1 MQNVSVLARAS
12 FDAKLKTYI
21 ILNGTI
27 ALIGSIVGIVFL
39 PLWALMGPWY
49 ARKTIAHLDCVL
61 TERAL
66 IVKKG
71 FLIRRERTI
80 PLDKIQDL
88 ALKEGPLL
96 RRLGLSTLRIETAGQ
111 NNASGGEADLTGLV
125 DVYGFR
131 DRVLEQRDRLVE
143 GAGREASGDKTL
155 GGTSTQDLLTAIR
168 DSLARIETHLG
179 A

>member
-1 MQNVSVLARAS
+1 MENAPVLARAS
-12 FDAKLKTYI
+12 FDPKLKTYI

-27 ALIGSIVGIVFL
+27 GLIGSIVGIVFL
-39 PLWALMGPWY
+39 PIWVFMGPWY
-49 ARKTIAHLDCVL
+49 ARKTLAHLDCVL

-96 RRLGLSTLRIETAGQ
+96 RQLGLSTLRIETAGQ
-111 NNASGGEADLTGLV
+111 NSASGGEATLTGVV

-131 DRVLEQRDRLVE
+131 DRVLKQRDRLVD
-143 GAGREASGDKTL
+143 GTAREALADEAVDDP
-155 GGTSTQDLLTAIR
+155 STRELLTAIR